1 MKYLSNYLSGKK
13 EVKTADEAEQQAI
26 DWQKW
31 QSEQSMSYGEA
42 SEWLAYF
49 ETLAKKFNLTD
60 EFKENG
66 II

>member
-1 MKYLSNYLSGKK
+1 MKISELSTI
-13 EVKTADEAEQQAI
+13 KTPEAAREAAI
-26 DWQKW
+26 DWQSW
-31 QSEQSMSYGEA
+31 QSDQSLSYGELSDWA
-42 SEWLAYF
+42 GAF